1 MRKVLLLFATL
12 LLTMSCNNNQK
23 VQTKNEISN
32 TPTAE
37 EIRKQEIQ
45 DSLKQ
50 VEIDSLALIAWGD
63 VKFGMSM
70 KEALDTETFKRCDK
84 YPDSNHISVNYETE
98 RQLRE
103 LFGLTEL
110 ESFWGEFR
118 ENELTKIR
126 IESYY
131 LTANHLDDLIS
142 DCDIFIDNFTQKYGK
157 PSFKKDKVNISEFNS
172 GEEFEYAKFQ
182 VGDKSIT
189 ILLGESNLSVK
200 YYYEVLIENHTFPK
214 KKRIKTEKEKREEQK
229 QMEKAEKIR
238 NNSF

>member
-1 MRKVLLLFATL
+1 MGKVLLLFVTL
-12 LLTMSCNNNQK
+12 LLTISCNNNQK

-45 DSLKQ
+45 DSLEQ
-50 VEIDSLALIAWGD
+50 VKIDSLALIAWGD

-70 KEALDTETFKRCDK
+70 KEALYTETFKRGK
-84 YPDSNHISVNYETE
+84 KLPDSNRVSM
-98 RQLRE
+98 E
-103 LFGLTEL
+103 LDSKLELKKIFGLTEFAF
-110 ESFWGEFR
+110 FWGEFR

-126 IESYY
+126 IESYH

-142 DCDIFIDNFTQKYGK
+142 DCDTFIDNFTQKYGK

-189 ILLGESNLSVK
+189 ILLGEWDLSVK

-214 KKRIKTEKEKREEQK
+214 KKHIKTEKEKIEEQK

>member
-32 TPTAE
+32 TPTAT

-70 KEALDTETFKRCDK
+70 KEALNTETFENGDK
-84 YPDSNHISVNYETE
+84 YDNSITMEFNNE
-98 RQLRE
+98 RNFKKT
-103 LFGLTEL
+103 FGLNEL
-110 ESFWGEFR
+110 TNFWGDFT

-126 IESYY
+126 IESYHF
-131 LTANHLDDLIS
+131 TANHLDDLIS
-142 DCDIFIDNFTQKYGK
+142 DCDIFINNFTQKYGK

-189 ILLGESNLSVK
+189 ILLGEWDLEVN

>member
-1 MRKVLLLFATL
+1 MRKVLLLFVTL
-12 LLTMSCNNNQK
+12 LLNMSCNNNQK

-70 KEALDTETFKRCDK
+70 KEALNTETFENGDK
-84 YPDSNHISVNYETE
+84 YDNSITMEFNNE
-98 RQLRE
+98 RNFKKT
-103 LFGLTEL
+103 FGLNEL
-110 ESFWGEFR
+110 TNFWGDFT

-126 IESYY
+126 IESYHF
-131 LTANHLDDLIS
+131 TANHLDDLIS
-142 DCDIFIDNFTQKYGK
+142 DCDIFINNFTRKYGK

>member
-1 MRKVLLLFATL
+1 M
-12 LLTMSCNNNQK
+12 
-23 VQTKNEISN
+23 
-32 TPTAE
+32 
-37 EIRKQEIQ
+37 
-45 DSLKQ
+45 
-50 VEIDSLALIAWGD
+50 
-63 VKFGMSM
+63 KFGMSM
-70 KEALDTETFKRCDK
+70 KEALNTETFENGDK
-84 YPDSNHISVNYETE
+84 YDNSITMEFNNE
-98 RQLRE
+98 RNFKKT
-103 LFGLTEL
+103 FGLNEL
-110 ESFWGEFR
+110 TNFWGDFT

-126 IESYY
+126 IESYHF
-131 LTANHLDDLIS
+131 TANHLDDLIS
-142 DCDIFIDNFTQKYGK
+142 DCDIFINNFTQKYGK

-189 ILLGESNLSVK
+189 ILLGEWDLEVN

>member
-1 MRKVLLLFATL
+1 MGKVLLLFVTL
-12 LLTMSCNNNQK
+12 LLTMSCNNNKK

-70 KEALDTETFKRCDK
+70 KEALNTETFKGGSR
-84 YPDSNHISVNYETE
+84 YSDSNRISI
-98 RQLRE
+98 
-103 LFGLTEL
+103 GLDTEL
-110 ESFWGEFR
+110 QLKKIFGFTKLYFFGGEFQG
-118 ENELTKIR
+118 NELTRIR
-126 IESYY
+126 IESSYQ
-131 LTANHLDDLIS
+131 TADYLDDLVK
-142 DCDIFIDNFTQKYGK
+142 DCNIFIDNFTKKYGNLL
-157 PSFKKDKVNISEFNS
+157 FKKDIVNITELNS
-172 GEEFEYAKFQ
+172 GEEFEYAKIE
-182 VGDKSIT
+182 VGDKCVM
-189 ILLGESNLSVK
+189 ILLKKHRTEYK

-214 KKRIKTEKEKREEQK
+214 KKRIKTEKEKRKEQK

>member
-1 MRKVLLLFATL
+1 MGKVLLLFVTL

-70 KEALDTETFKRCDK
+70 KEALNTETFKRCDK
-84 YPDSNHISVNYETE
+84 YPDSNRISVDYETE

-131 LTANHLDDLIS
+131 LTANHLDDLIR
-142 DCDIFIDNFTQKYGK
+142 DCDTFIDNFTQKYGK